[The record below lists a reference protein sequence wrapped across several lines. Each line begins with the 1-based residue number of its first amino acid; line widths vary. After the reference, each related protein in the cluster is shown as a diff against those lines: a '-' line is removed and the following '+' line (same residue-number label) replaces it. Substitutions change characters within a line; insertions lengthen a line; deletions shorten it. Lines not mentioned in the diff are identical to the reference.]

1 MSVRPI
7 DALKQMAKSFG
18 VAKQDLLVLAPAN
31 DPFNS
36 GTETNVVMAEWF
48 ASLTAEH
55 DLPPGKHLRRYH
67 YSLTTLDT
75 PIVMPNGES
84 YENTEACWDYLQTAS
99 KHARYQGLVDPSRF
113 TDNRNPAAEE
123 FHALPRQEPDP
134 TWEVDDFFYDW
145 TPPSISMR
153 SVGAMMLP
161 EITVNGYDYDDGD
174 QPYHLE
180 CWIEK
185 STMDDELDPI
195 CAKHCVTKK
204 QGIGFDSVTS
214 VIRML
219 ERCQA
224 FMEIDRPI
232 RIFYISD
239 FDPAGH
245 AMPIAIARQ
254 IQFWLWR
261 AGREADIRLKPLV
274 LTKEQVEKYDL
285 PRKPIKEED
294 RRKQNFEARHGEGH
308 VELDALAAL
317 RPGEFERIVSEAFA
331 DYRDESLAGELDD
344 AYREAT
350 DNAEDAW
357 EEATAHVQSKVDD
370 LLAQVNAV
378 SNTYTPKV
386 DKLRNAMDTEL
397 APLRE
402 EMEEL
407 SRCADE
413 ECAEAKS
420 VLHVDLPIRPSPEP
434 AAEAEADDWLYDSTR
449 NYGDQVDHFHTH
461 QDGNLT

>member
-18 VAKQDLLVLAPAN
+18 VAKQHLLVLAAAN

-36 GTETNVVMAEWF
+36 GTATNVVMAEWF
-48 ASLTAEH
+48 ARLLDEH
-55 DLPPGKHLRRYH
+55 DLPAGKHLRRHH
-67 YSLTTLDT
+67 YLLTTLDT
-75 PIVMPNGES
+75 PIVMPNGVS
-84 YENTEACWDYLQTAS
+84 YENTEGCWDYLQTAS

-123 FHALPRQEPDP
+123 FHALPRRALDP
-134 TWEVDDFFYDW
+134 TWQVDDFFDW
-145 TPPSISMR
+145 TLPSISMR

-174 QPYHLE
+174 QPYHEE

-185 STMDDELDPI
+185 STMDEELDPI
-195 CAKHCVTKK
+195 CEKYRVTKK

-214 VIRML
+214 VIKML

-232 RIFYISD
+232 RIFYVSD
-239 FDPAGH
+239 FDPAGY

-274 LTKEQVEKYDL
+274 LTKAQVEQYDL

-294 RRKQNFEARHGEGH
+294 RRKENFEARHGEGH

-317 RPGEFERIVSEAFA
+317 HPGEFERIVSEAFA

-344 AYREAT
+344 AHADAT
-350 DNAEDAW
+350 SNAEDAW
-357 EEATAHVQSKVDD
+357 EEATAHVQSKVND
-370 LLAQVNAV
+370 LLDRVNAV
-378 SNTYTPKV
+378 SDTYTPKV
-386 DKLRNAMDTEL
+386 AKLRNAMDAEL

-407 SRCADE
+407 NQWAHE
-413 ECAEAKS
+413 ECAEAES
-420 VLHVDLPIRPSPEP
+420 LLHVDLPIRPSAEP
-434 AAEAEADDWLYDSTR
+434 VAEAEAGDWLYDSTR
-449 NYGDQVDHFHTH
+449 TYGDQLEHFHTH
-461 QDGNLT
+461 QNGELE